1 MACQI
6 LLSFLICS
14 IHGERSRSYR
24 YTQSDTFRYEPFP
37 FLKLHVGMVQPR
49 YLVEEGPLDL
59 VEQASTWLPCM
70 YEKNTYRSHRKDGCL
85 QTILPECGMHV
96 KRAKRA
102 GKYCKSWNEAATL
115 QM

>member
-1 MACQI
+1 MNV
-6 LLSFLICS
+6 
-14 IHGERSRSYR
+14 R
-24 YTQSDTFRYEPFP
+24 
-37 FLKLHVGMVQPR
+37 VQPR
-49 YLVEEGPLDL
+49 YLVEEGSPDL

-85 QTILPECGMHV
+85 QTILPEYGMHV

-102 GKYCKSWNEAATL
+102 GKYGKSWNEAATL